1 MKRAGTGPGGSAAR
15 GFDASTLVAPLPP
28 PMRGGCVILSEFST
42 ATSVLN
48 SNLVVNPWNIRMVA
62 REIDKALLMEDHER
76 SFRQWRDYQYAIR
89 NPSATWSRTCI
100 SDVVEIRAERAW
112 PGGAPPP
119 QQLSPQ
125 PQAPP
130 RAEAAAALSS
140 LQAAAEVERSP
151 VPLLGAA
158 AVARAFARAR
168 RRLLVL
174 DYGGTLVTRSHV
186 VGEAT
191 GRQARLG
198 FQLDGYAEN
207 LPPDVAQALARLA
220 ASPETVTYLV
230 SGLRSSAIQSLLVA
244 QTPQLGLAAENGMFV
259 SHPTYGAAAAA
270 AAAAETASAASTAPA
285 ASAPA
290 ADGGGGGASRLAA
303 GEALAFRLGETFG
316 SPSSTEAED
325 AKRPGGGGLGGGAL
339 ASPPTAPARQWVS
352 LSPAD
357 AERMAEWQGVKQ
369 RAVSIMADYVWRVNG
384 SVVLEYDS
392 LVAWDF
398 RNADPEWAQS
408 QSRFVAQDLE
418 QRALAESPHNVKV
431 TVRKSRVEVTLRAM
445 DKGTVVSELL
455 QRLGRE
461 PAGPVDFV
469 LCIGDDTTDEDMFA
483 AVSAWA
489 AADEAARA
497 AGAAAGG
504 AGGAASVVF
513 TATVGK
519 KPATAAGA
527 YVPDVGGVQQ
537 LVLALDAAA
546 RTAGAAAAAAP
557 QPQ

>member
-1 MKRAGTGPGGSAAR
+1 MGKRAGGSGPGTASRG
-15 GFDASTLVAPLPP
+15 GFDASSLVAPLPP
-28 PMRGGCVILSEFST
+28 PLRGGCVILSEFST

-62 REIDKALLMEDHER
+62 RELDKALLMEDHER

-89 NPSATWSRTCI
+89 TPSATWSRTCI

-112 PGGAPPP
+112 PGGVPPP
-119 QQLSPQ
+119 QR
-125 PQAPP
+125 QALPTPFVP
-130 RAEAAAALSS
+130 RALSS

-151 VPLLGAA
+151 VPLLGAT

-207 LPPDVAQALARLA
+207 LPPDVAQALARLSAGA
-220 ASPETVTYLV
+220 ATTTYLI
-230 SGLRSSAIQSLLVA
+230 SGLRSAAIESLLVA
-244 QTPQLGLAAENGMFV
+244 QVPQIGLAAENGMFV
-259 SHPTYGAAAAA
+259 SHPAPAAGSSATPASLTDTAAPSSA
-270 AAAAETASAASTAPA
+270 ASAATAA
-285 ASAPA
+285 HTRKWA
-290 ADGGGGGASRLAA
+290 
-303 GEALAFRLGETFG
+303 
-316 SPSSTEAED
+316 
-325 AKRPGGGGLGGGAL
+325 
-339 ASPPTAPARQWVS
+339 S

-357 AERMAEWQGVKQ
+357 AERLAEWQGVKQ
-369 RAVSIMADYVWRVNG
+369 RAVAVMADYVWRVNG

-408 QSRFVAQDLE
+408 QARFVAQDLE
-418 QRALAESPHNVKV
+418 QLLAAELPHNNVKV
-431 TVRKSRVEVTLRAM
+431 SVRKSRVEVSLRATG
-445 DKGTVVSELL
+445 KGTAVAELL
-455 QRLGRE
+455 RRLGRE
-461 PAGPVDFV
+461 PAGPIDFV
-469 LCIGDDTTDEDMFA
+469 LCVGDDTTDEDMFA

-489 AADEAARA
+489 ADA
-497 AGAAAGG
+497 AGAAARG
-504 AGGAASVVF
+504 AGGPPPAVV

-519 KPATAAGA
+519 KPATAATC
-527 YVPDVGGVQQ
+527 YVSDVAGVQE
-537 LVLALDAAA
+537 LVLALE
-546 RTAGAAAAAAP
+546 RSWLEP
-557 QPQ
+557 